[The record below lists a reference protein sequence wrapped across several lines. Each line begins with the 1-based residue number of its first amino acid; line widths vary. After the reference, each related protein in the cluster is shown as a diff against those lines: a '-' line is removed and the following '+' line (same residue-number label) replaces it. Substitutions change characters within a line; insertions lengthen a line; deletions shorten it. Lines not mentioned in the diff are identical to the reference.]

1 MLEASADETL
11 ALTHLLV
18 ELIQNGKHPKP
29 LHEFALAR
37 GKDKRITDQI
47 SEELVNTFITGLE
60 REDIETLS
68 YSMYR
73 ICKVIEKFAER
84 FNLAPDRLVG
94 VDFSR
99 QVELMQRATE
109 TLADMVRLLRK
120 MPPLETVKEMND
132 RLQSIESAADDVML
146 ELLREAYGGKF
157 KPLQA
162 MMVRLQPVNG
172 FAAESSS
179 AVMIGLASHF
189 GIPVSTTHTVSA
201 AIMGVGAAKRFGA
214 LKWTIVERMAWAW
227 LLTIPVSAAIGFWL
241 MRAVQLLG
249 YAE

>member
-1 MLEASADETL
+1 MFSVQKYFSHDAKFFDLLEASADETL
-11 ALTHLLV
+11 ALTRLLV
-18 ELIQNGKHPKP
+18 ELIENGKHPKQ
-29 LHEFALAR
+29 LHEFALSR

-84 FNLAPDRLVG
+84 YNLAPDRMAG

-109 TLADMVRLLRK
+109 TLAAMVRLLRK
-120 MPPLETVKEMND
+120 MPPLETVKGMND
-132 RLQSIESAADDVML
+132 RLQSIEAEADDVML

-162 MMVRLQPVNG
+162 MMVRDLYDLLERAIDRCRDCGN
-172 FAAESSS
+172 A
-179 AVMIGLASHF
+179 ISH
-189 GIPVSTTHTVSA
+189 IV
-201 AIMGVGAAKRFGA
+201 
-214 LKWTIVERMAWAW
+214 LKN
-227 LLTIPVSAAIGFWL
+227 S
-241 MRAVQLLG
+241 
-249 YAE
+249 